1 VGVGNIK
8 VQNSRM
14 CDEARRIS
22 SRNESVKKNYTYSNR
37 VAALATGVELMLLCI
52 HKYVAKQQICNA
64 ECVEL
69 FVINLIII
77 V

>member
-1 VGVGNIK
+1 MANIK

-14 CDEARRIS
+14 CDEVRRIS
-22 SRNESVKKNYTYSNR
+22 YRNESIKKNYTYIKR
-37 VAALATGVELMLLCI
+37 AEALATRVQLMLHI
-52 HKYVAKQQICNA
+52 HKYIAKYQTPNA

-69 FVINLIII
+69 FVINFNIT